1 MPGLVSIYDLTR
13 QDMEEIFEDT
23 EKRLNAQPRKELSGK
38 IVSLA
43 FFEPSTRT
51 YLSFETAAKKLGAE
65 VIGFTGEEAISVA
78 KGESLADTV
87 RMLENYSDIIVMRHR
102 FDGAAKFASRVTS
115 KPVINAGDGKHE
127 HPTQTLIDLFTVR
140 RNFGYIDNLTFGL
153 LGDLKYARVVNSLLR
168 GLKAFKPKLVYLISP
183 EPLAARREILEELNY
198 PYKEVKEPH
207 EVIGEVDVL
216 YVTRIQKERFVDE
229 QEYERV
235 KESYKVD
242 LRLVEQMK
250 KDAIILHALPRVQEI
265 DRRVDKD
272 KRARYFEQASYGVPI
287 RMSVLVKYGVEKA

>member
-1 MPGLVSIYDLTR
+1 MKGVCPDWFQFTISPADI
-13 QDMEEIFEDT
+13 EEIFEDT

-65 VIGFTGEEAISVA
+65 VIGFTGEETISVA

-102 FDGAAKFASRVTS
+102 FDGAAKFASRVTG

-140 RNFGYIDNLTFGL
+140 RNFGCIDNLTFGL

-198 PYKEVKEPH
+198 PHKEVREPY

-242 LRLVEQMK
+242 LKLVEQMR
-250 KDAIILHALPRVQEI
+250 KDAIILHALPRVQEMTGGSTGTKGRSI
-265 DRRVDKD
+265 SNKPPM
-272 KRARYFEQASYGVPI
+272 AFQ
-287 RMSVLVKYGVEKA
+287 